1 MVFPSTV
8 ALSHEEHPMYRSLL
22 VPLDGTPFG
31 EQALPLALSIASRAG
46 ASLEIVHVHTPFEYY
61 RVPSAVA
68 PQMDEQ
74 ARKDKRA
81 YLDGIVSRLAA
92 EGKAKAISTLLIG
105 HAADAIHDHAVSKGT
120 DLVVLTTQGR
130 GPVSRF
136 WMGSVA
142 DNLMRR
148 LPMPVLLARPQETE
162 PDMTQ
167 ERLRNQSSRTLQE
180 RPAPSRRFGAG
191 RADSGTSLGAGHVDA
206 SRIHPPVGVV
216 DPILEF
222 DEDIRG
228 RRSIAFSPSLLAEV
242 KAARQWHEAEA
253 RSYLNQVANRLR
265 SEAHRVKVRI
275 AQNLKPAAAILND
288 ASDPSIDIVALAT
301 QGRGGL
307 ARMFLGSVA
316 DKVVRGATT
325 PGVRPYSSPPAR
337 RRTVGAGPVLGPA

>member
-1 MVFPSTV
+1 
-8 ALSHEEHPMYRSLL
+8 MYRSLL

-31 EQALPLALSIASRAG
+31 EQALPLALSIARRAG

-105 HAADAIHDHAVSKGT
+105 HAADAIHDHAVSKGA
-120 DLVVLTTQGR
+120 DLVVMTTQGR

-148 LPMPVLLARPQETE
+148 LPMPVVLVRPQETE

-167 ERLRNQSSRTLQE
+167 EPVFKNVLLPLDGSELAEQILEPALALGTLMQAE
-180 RPAPSRRFGAG
+180 F
-191 RADSGTSLGAGHVDA
+191 TLL
-206 SRIHPPVGVV
+206 GVV

-242 KAARQWHEAEA
+242 KVARERHEAEA

-265 SEAHRVKVRI
+265 SESHRVQVRI

-288 ASDPSIDIVALAT
+288 ASDQSIDLVALAT

-325 PGVRPYSSPPAR
+325 PVLVYRPR
-337 RRTVGAGPVLGPA
+337 NK